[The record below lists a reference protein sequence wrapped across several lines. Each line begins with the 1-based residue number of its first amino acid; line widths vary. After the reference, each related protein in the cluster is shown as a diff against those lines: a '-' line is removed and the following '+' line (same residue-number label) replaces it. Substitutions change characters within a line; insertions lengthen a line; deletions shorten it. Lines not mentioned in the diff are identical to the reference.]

1 MTTKELLEQIL
12 ALGGRTQL
20 SYAYEKNAVFVAINR
35 AIDEVNRIFPVE
47 KTIQLIH
54 YPIIPSVHYAGIA
67 VHRGGEDK
75 KYYASDARALA
86 FAISGTGSASLY
98 GRDKDDGEWVLIK
111 RFEWQRDR
119 DSDFS
124 EIKYMIP
131 EYNSITGE
139 AVPAHQIKLVFEGE
153 YSYMIRDVSIYS
165 ELASDRVEDVKVYQI
180 WVPYDLADVRYA
192 GGGFMDFASEP
203 VLFGETELTT
213 PHDFKIENS
222 KVYLPA
228 TKPGVYTIRYRYK
241 PQRVEVLSE
250 DVDVDLDSEMVDL
263 VAPRAAYYLFYT
275 TDEEVADRCLAEYQK
290 LYATYMRTR
299 KTRTP
304 IRQRD
309 LTGW

>member
-20 SYAYEKNAVFVAINR
+20 NYTYEKNAVFVAINR

-54 YPIIPSVHYAGIA
+54 YPIIPSVHDAGIA
-67 VHRGGEDK
+67 VHRGGEK
-75 KYYASDARALA
+75 KEYYASDARALA
-86 FAISGTGSASLY
+86 FAISGTGRAILSSWDE
-98 GRDKDDGEWVLIK
+98 DKETWVPIK
-111 RFEWQRDR
+111 SFDWQEE
-119 DSDFS
+119 SDFA
-124 EIKYMIP
+124 ERTYMISK
-131 EYNSITGE
+131 YNSITEE

-165 ELASDRVEDVKVYQI
+165 ELASDRKEDVKVYQI
-180 WVPYDLADVRYA
+180 WVPYDLADVKYA

-241 PQRVEVLSE
+241 PNRVEVLNN
-250 DVDVDLDSEMVDL
+250 DVDVDLDSEMVNL

>member
-20 SYAYEKNAVFVAINR
+20 SYTYEKNAVFVAINR

-67 VHRGGEDK
+67 VHRGGEK
-75 KYYASDARALA
+75 KEYYASDARALA
-86 FAISGTGSASLY
+86 FAISGTGSAILY
-98 GRDKDDGEWVLIK
+98 GRDEDDVDWVPITE
-111 RFEWQRDR
+111 FAWQSE
-119 DSDFS
+119 SDFA
-124 EIKYMIP
+124 ERNCIIP
-131 EYNSITGE
+131 KYNSIAE
-139 AVPAHQIKLVFEGE
+139 KAVPAHQIKLVFEGE

-165 ELASDRVEDVKVYQI
+165 ELASDSDKDVKVYQI
-180 WVPYDLADVRYA
+180 WVPYDLADVQYA
-192 GGGFMDFASEP
+192 GGGFLDFASEP

-241 PQRVEVLSE
+241 PQRVEVLGE

-263 VAPRAAYYLFYT
+263 VAPKAAYYLFYT
-275 TDEEVADRCLAEYQK
+275 TDEEIADRCLAEYQR

-304 IRQRD
+304 IRPRD

>member
-1 MTTKELLEQIL
+1 MTKKELLEQIL
-12 ALGGRTQL
+12 ALGARTQL
-20 SYAYEKNAVFVAINR
+20 NYTYEKSAVNVAINR
-35 AIDEVNRIFPVE
+35 ALDEVNRIFPVE

-54 YPIIPSVHYAGIA
+54 YPMIPSVHYAGIA
-67 VHRGGEDK
+67 VHRGGEK
-75 KYYASDARALA
+75 KEYYASDARALA

-98 GRDKDDGEWVLIK
+98 GRDEDDGEWVHIK
-111 RFEWQRDR
+111 SFEWQSE
-119 DSDFS
+119 SDFA
-124 EIKYMIP
+124 EMNYMFSK
-131 EYNSITGE
+131 YNSIAEE
-139 AVPAHQIKLVFEGE
+139 AVPAHQIKLVFEGD

-165 ELASDRVEDVKVYQI
+165 ELASDRKVDVKVYQI
-180 WVPYDLADVRYA
+180 WVPYDLADAQYA
-192 GGGFMDFASEP
+192 GGGFLDFASAP

-241 PQRVEVLSE
+241 PQRVDVLRE

-263 VAPRAAYYLFYT
+263 VAPRAAYYLFYA
-275 TDEEVADRCLAEYQK
+275 TDEEIADRCLAEYQR

>member
-20 SYAYEKNAVFVAINR
+20 NYTYEKNAVYVAINR

-75 KYYASDARALA
+75 EYYASDARALA
-86 FAISGTGSASLY
+86 FAISGTGRAILS
-98 GRDKDDGEWVLIK
+98 GWDEDKETWVPIK
-111 RFEWQRDR
+111 TFIWQEEN
-119 DSDFS
+119 DFA

-131 EYNSITGE
+131 EYNSITE
-139 AVPAHQIKLVFEGE
+139 ETVPARQIKLVFEGE

-180 WVPYDLADVRYA
+180 WVPYDLADVQYA

-203 VLFGETELTT
+203 VLFGATELTT
-213 PHDFKIENS
+213 PHDFKIEDS
-222 KVYLPA
+222 RVYLPA

-241 PQRVEVLSE
+241 PNRVEVLSE

>member
-1 MTTKELLEQIL
+1 MTKKELLEQIL

-20 SYAYEKNAVFVAINR
+20 NYTYEKSAVYVAINR

-54 YPIIPSVHYAGIA
+54 YPLKPSAYYGGIA
-67 VHRGGEDK
+67 VHRGGEERE
-75 KYYASDARALA
+75 YHASDARALA
-86 FAISGTGSASLY
+86 FAISGTGSAELY
-98 GRDKDDGEWVLIK
+98 GLDGDGKWSLIHS
-111 RFEWQRDR
+111 FNNWIGESNFADR
-119 DSDFS
+119 
-124 EIKYMIP
+124 KYIIP
-131 EYNSITGE
+131 SISALTGE
-139 AVPAHQIKLVFEGE
+139 EIPTGELKLVFKGE
-153 YSYMIRDVSIYS
+153 YSYMIRDVSFYS
-165 ELASDRVEDVKVYQI
+165 ELTSDNVDDVAVYQGWI
-180 WVPYDLADVRYA
+180 EYDLSSPALA
-192 GGGFMDFASEP
+192 GGAFLDFAAMP
-203 VLFGETELTT
+203 VMFGETELTT

-241 PQRVEVLSE
+241 PQRVGVLRE
-250 DVDVDLDSEMVDL
+250 DVDVDLDSEMVNL

>member
-1 MTTKELLEQIL
+1 M
-12 ALGGRTQL
+12 
-20 SYAYEKNAVFVAINR
+20 
-35 AIDEVNRIFPVE
+35 
-47 KTIQLIH
+47 
-54 YPIIPSVHYAGIA
+54 
-67 VHRGGEDK
+67 
-75 KYYASDARALA
+75 
-86 FAISGTGSASLY
+86 
-98 GRDKDDGEWVLIK
+98 
-111 RFEWQRDR
+111 
-119 DSDFS
+119 
-124 EIKYMIP
+124 
-131 EYNSITGE
+131 
-139 AVPAHQIKLVFEGE
+139 
-153 YSYMIRDVSIYS
+153 
-165 ELASDRVEDVKVYQI
+165 KVYQI
-180 WVPYDLADVRYA
+180 WVPYDLADVQYA